1 MQRLYSFLG
10 LLAFLVAVPAVSAQ
24 SFTAPLAGANEV
36 DPVETDASGTAVAVI
51 GADGRTVT
59 VTGGFSGLEGD
70 YAASHLHEGAAGANG
85 PVFQPLS
92 PAVSGDKRA
101 GTFSGTYTLAP
112 ERIAALRA
120 GNVYVNVH
128 SSAHGGGEVRG
139 QLRVAESF
147 GTALRGAN
155 EVPSPV
161 MTDAGGRATALLN
174 GTTVVVTGS
183 FSGLDSDYRASHLH
197 RGAADA
203 NGPVFQGLN
212 PTVSE
217 DMRSGTFRAEDN
229 TYTLRQSLAD
239 SLRAGLVYV
248 NVHTANNPGG
258 AIRGQLQA
266 TETYTARLASEN
278 EVPPVDAPGTGSAT
292 AELSGTDLVV
302 TGSFSGLSSDY
313 RASHLHRGAADENG
327 PVFQPLDPT
336 LGDDMRS
343 GTFEASRNT
352 YTLRQSLADSLRAGL
367 VYVNVHSADNPG
379 GVVRGQLRVRGVG
392 EVVVNEVDADTPGAD
407 AAEFVEL
414 YNPTDAAV
422 DLAGSS
428 LVLFNGAADGNA
440 AYRAVDLTGTI
451 TPGGYYVVCGSTDN
465 VANCD
470 LAVSNGFVQNGPDAV
485 ALYASAAAGF
495 SSGTAPSRGRL
506 VDAVVYG
513 TGTDDEDLLD
523 ALGESAQANENL
535 GGAAATESIQ
545 RSPDGSERFTTAAP
559 TPGAANTGATSSE
572 DVPDA
577 SALTLRVATP
587 LRGATTVRFDVGG
600 AVDARLEV
608 FDLLGRRLAVL
619 VDGLVAA
626 GPQQATF
633 DASGLPS
640 GTYLL
645 RLTGGASSVTR
656 TVTVV
661 R

>member
-1 MQRLYSFLG
+1 MRRLYSFLG
-10 LLAFLVAVPAVSAQ
+10 LLALLAVTSAVSAQ

-92 PAVSGDKRA
+92 PAISGDKRA

-139 QLRVAESF
+139 QLRVVESF

-229 TYTLRQSLAD
+229 TYTLRPSLAD

-258 AIRGQLQA
+258 AIRGQLRA

-336 LGDDMRS
+336 LGADMRS
-343 GTFEASRNT
+343 GTFEAARNT

-414 YNPTDAAV
+414 YNPTDVAV

-523 ALGESAQANENL
+523 ALGESEQANENL

-545 RSPDGSERFTTAAP
+545 RSPDGSERFVTAAP
-559 TPGAANTGATSSE
+559 TPGAPNFGATSGE
-572 DVPDA
+572 DGPNA
-577 SALTLRVATP
+577 SALALRVATP
-587 LRGATTVRFDVGG
+587 LRGTATVRFDVGG

-619 VDGLVAA
+619 VDGPVAA

-645 RLTGGASSVTR
+645 RLTGGAASVTR